1 MKKYILIA
9 LFLTN
14 ISILSAQEIEKA
26 AIKEVILTSYVDGI
40 HNRGGIEKAEKG
52 FHPGFEMLSINNGL
66 LVKFPIY
73 SWIESIKKAMASGQM
88 QTEKVTAEIPLVDV
102 AGDAA
107 IARVELYRAGKH
119 LFTDYMNLYKFDDGW
134 KIVAKTYYRIPEEK

>member
-9 LFLTN
+9 VFLMN
-14 ISILSAQEIEKA
+14 ILIVSAQETEKD
-26 AIKEVILTSYVDGI
+26 AIREVILTSYVDGI
-40 HNRGGIEKAEKG
+40 HNRGGIEKIENG

-66 LVKFPIY
+66 LVRFPIY
-73 SWIESIKKAMASGQM
+73 SWLENIKKAMASGQTP
-88 QTEKVTAEIPLVDV
+88 TEKVTAEIPLVDV

-107 IARVELYRAGKH
+107 IARIELYRAGKH
-119 LFTDYMNLYKFDDGW
+119 LFTDYMNLYKFEDGW